1 MWAGHISELRLEWH
15 DTATEVTLVI
25 VEVFAHTTN
34 GHTLLPYFYRSEGR
48 IFSHALCSV
57 SSTSEE
63 TLTATFVLI
72 FGHKALK
79 KGAEAPL

>member
-1 MWAGHISELRLEWH
+1 MRAGHIGKFRLEWH
-15 DTATEVTLVI
+15 DTATKIALVI
-25 VEVFAHTTN
+25 VEVFTRTTN
-34 GHTLLPYFYRSEGR
+34 RHTLLSYFYRGEGG

-57 SSTSEE
+57 SSTGEE
-63 TLTATFVLI
+63 TFTATFVLI